1 MGSTGR
7 LNDDV
12 VGEVEPELL
21 LEVLVILPCDSDR
34 CLVSARTSSRLTLSR
49 EYGVLL
55 VSRISTN
62 LEPGIV
68 AELLRRTSGLVD
80 CSIVVSSQRT
90 EWSPMQEGI

>member
-1 MGSTGR
+1 MRIENPRRRVLMGSTGK

-12 VGEVEPELL
+12 VGEVEPELV

-62 LEPGIV
+62 LEPGMV
-68 AELLRRTSGLVD
+68 AEMLDNRTGVVS
-80 CSIVVSSQRT
+80 CSIAR
-90 EWSPMQEGI
+90 G